1 MIVNIKLLI
10 SIFFLASGSLTRASS
25 TELAVHLGQTSH
37 ALLWSSEAYIKNG
50 EQGRT
55 IYEVLSSPSDVSKL
69 FGGMVKPDS
78 TNDHL
83 NHESLKALQPRVVVA
98 VIGTNLLTADL
109 QDASGALKDIL
120 SASTSWISLPYVAHE
135 GVSSP
140 SAVSKNSLAVGLTE
154 FMGQLR
160 DEIAVNVGE
169 VYTSGQCG
177 EDSTESPESSK
188 VVVSSAQKR
197 ILQVAGTPG
206 NGTDFILVCLASN
219 GLTKLEE
226 FAAVASLDETLRA
239 AHLPY
244 AVLYTAEP
252 KPPTPQE
259 AAARRL
265 LQLGDVGALFGYAA
279 PPPASGSTYDELF
292 YSQANLLK
300 AFIVVVFSLIACLA
314 GFCCLL
320 SLDTPTKFES
330 TKSENPQ

>member
-1 MIVNIKLLI
+1 MIVNLKVLI
-10 SIFFLASGSLTRASS
+10 SIFFLGSGSLTWASS
-25 TELAVHLGQTSH
+25 SELAVHLGQTSH
-37 ALLWSSEAYIKNG
+37 ALLWSSEAYIENG

-55 IYEVLSSPSDVSKL
+55 IYEVLSSPSGISKL

-78 TNDHL
+78 NNNLL
-83 NHESLKALQPRVVVA
+83 NLESLKALKPRVIVA
-98 VIGTNLLTADL
+98 VIGRNLLAADL
-109 QDASGALKDIL
+109 QDSSGALKDVL
-120 SASTSWISLPYVAHE
+120 SASTSWISVPYVAHE

-140 SAVSKNSLAVGLTE
+140 SAVSKKSLASGLTE
-154 FMGQLR
+154 FMGQMHVENTADL
-160 DEIAVNVGE
+160 GE

-177 EDSTESPESSK
+177 EDSTESTESSK
-188 VVVSSAQKR
+188 VVVSAQKK
-197 ILQVAGTPG
+197 ILQFSGTPG

-239 AHLPY
+239 VHLPY
-244 AVLYTAEP
+244 AFLYTAEP

-265 LQLGDVGALFGYAA
+265 LQLGDVGALFGYAS